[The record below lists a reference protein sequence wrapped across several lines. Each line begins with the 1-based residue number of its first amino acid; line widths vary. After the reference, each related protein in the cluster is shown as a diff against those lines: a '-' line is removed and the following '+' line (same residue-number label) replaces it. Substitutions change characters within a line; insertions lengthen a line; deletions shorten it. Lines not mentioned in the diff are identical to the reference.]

1 MTREDIKQLDLLLI
15 ELKGQLDIVEDF
27 DIEYDILYDIKRLE
41 GAKEEGIKNIRELLE
56 EVSDSCSNRFS

>member
-15 ELKGQLDIVEDF
+15 ELRGQLEVVEDF
-27 DIEYDILYDIKRLE
+27 DVEYDILYDIKRLE
-41 GAKEEGIKNIRELLE
+41 GAKKEEIKNVRELLE